1 MFYKKE
7 LSENMSQGARLKFIR
22 ENKGIKLNDI
32 AEYLGYSSNSQFVN
46 GKIIQTVQ
54 ILKIYIG

>member
-7 LSENMSQGARLKFIR
+7 LLENMSQGARLKFIS

-32 AEYLGYSSNSQFVN
+32 AEYLGCSSNKPIREWKLNFKLMN
-46 GKIIQTVQ
+46 N
-54 ILKIYIG
+54 

>member
-7 LSENMSQGARLKFIR
+7 LLENMSQGTRLKFIR

-32 AEYLGYSSNSQFVN
+32 AEYLGYSSNKSIREWEN
-46 GKIIQTVQ
+46 NSKSPDATN
-54 ILKIYIG
+54 